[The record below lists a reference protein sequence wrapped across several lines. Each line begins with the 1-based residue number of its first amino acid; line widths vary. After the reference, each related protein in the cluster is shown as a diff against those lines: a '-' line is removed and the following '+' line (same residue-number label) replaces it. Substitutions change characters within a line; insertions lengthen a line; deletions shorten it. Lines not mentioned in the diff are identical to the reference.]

1 MRPGRRPTA
10 AATGAAAA
18 CAALLLLL
26 VAFPLLRLA
35 QVLWTD
41 GANVGGMLT
50 APGLGTA
57 VRNTVVLAAAVTLA
71 AVPLGV
77 ALALLLRRPDLP
89 ARSFWR
95 AAVLLPVVL
104 PDFVLGY
111 SWTQA
116 YARAGFTDTLV
127 GLHWTGLLGPVR
139 VWVGLGVHAAPHAYL
154 VVAAGRAA
162 RDVPILERAQQLA
175 VASGRTAV
183 RTVSL
188 PLVKSGGL

>member
-41 GANVGGMLT
+41 GADVGGMLT

-89 ARSFWR
+89 GRSFWR

-116 YARAGFTDTLV
+116 YARGGFTDTLL
-127 GLHWTGLLGPVR
+127 GLHWGGLLGPAG
-139 VWVGLGVHAAPHAYL
+139 VWLGLVFDAVPLVSLVAAVGLAARAEPDL
-154 VVAAGRAA
+154 ERAA
-162 RDVPILERAQQLA
+162 R
-175 VASGRTAV
+175 ASGADAH
-183 RTVSL
+183 TVLTTITLRLLL
-188 PLVKSGGL
+188 PAIA

>member
-1 MRPGRRPTA
+1 MRHGPRPTA
-10 AATGAAAA
+10 AGSAAAA

-35 QVLWTD
+35 RVLWD
-41 GANVGGMLT
+41 ESADVGGILS

-57 VRNTVVLAAAVTLA
+57 VGHTVGLAAAVTLA
-71 AVPLGV
+71 AAPLGV
-77 ALALLLRRPDLP
+77 GLALLLRRPDLP

-116 YARAGFTDTLV
+116 YARAG
-127 GLHWTGLLGPVR
+127 
-139 VWVGLGVHAAPHAYL
+139 
-154 VVAAGRAA
+154 
-162 RDVPILERAQQLA
+162 
-175 VASGRTAV
+175 
-183 RTVSL
+183 
-188 PLVKSGGL
+188 